1 MIYKLEDIDKK
12 KALEKLPKEVKRTA
26 IIVGLILAGSSIFG
40 YFEASFFNTY
50 LDHVLNLPFYY
61 ISIMVSL
68 SAAMGLIF
76 MIIWGI
82 KSDNTRSKLGRRK
95 PYLFFGFVMGIAMI
109 AFAFAEN
116 FLMCIILDVI
126 IIGIAS
132 NAYYVAQRSFIPD
145 LIEPEHRGRA
155 NGIAGVFGN
164 IGLLTAIAL
173 TIIANELFTVK
184 RGTGNIITREGHL
197 FLFIVG
203 GGGVMICAVIGLIF
217 ISEASPSDLPPKKA
231 FMLDL
236 KEMFNIEEFR
246 QNKQFYRI
254 VFAQTIFRAHIY
266 VVLPFLFNYLFS
278 LALTTLEFLL
288 VIIISF
294 PVILGV
300 MMLLGKFAD
309 KYGRK
314 TSIVPG
320 ILIACVGFFMMPF
333 ATLTPGY
340 KMIILLIAMPLVLMG
355 LLGLEVPLA
364 AWSQDLLPED
374 KRGKFIGILNLVS
387 TISQIIGAT
396 VGGIVATLYG
406 LPWVFAFAP
415 IFLILSIFLFKR
427 VEETLKSNDI

>member
-1 MIYKLEDIDKK
+1 MEDIDKK
-12 KALEKLPKEVKRTA
+12 EVLDKLPKKVKRTA
-26 IIVGLILAGSSIFG
+26 IIVGLIFAGSQIFG

-50 LDHVLNLPFYY
+50 LDHVLNLPYYY

-68 SAAMGLIF
+68 SAAMGLVM
-76 MIIWGI
+76 MIVWGI
-82 KSDNTRSKLGRRK
+82 KSDNTRSKFGRRK
-95 PYLFFGFVMGIAMI
+95 PYLFFGFIMGVAMI

-126 IIGIAS
+126 VIGIAS
-132 NAYYVAQRSFIPD
+132 NAFYVAQRSFIPD

-197 FLFIVG
+197 FLFIIG
-203 GGGVMICAVIGLIF
+203 GGGVMLSAIIGLLF
-217 ISEASPSDLPPKKA
+217 ISEPSPSELPPKKA
-231 FMLDL
+231 FMLELKKMFDL
-236 KEMFNIEEFR
+236 EEFR
-246 QNKQFYRI
+246 RNKQFYRI

-288 VIIISF
+288 VVIISF

-300 MMLLGKFAD
+300 MMMLGKIAD

-320 ILIACVGFFMMPF
+320 ILIACVGFFMMPI
-333 ATLTPGY
+333 ATLTGY
-340 KMIILLIAMPLVLMG
+340 RLIILLIAMPLVLMG
-355 LLGLEVPLA
+355 LLGLDVPLN
-364 AWSQDLLPED
+364 AWSQDLFPED
-374 KRGKFIGILNLVS
+374 KRGKFIGILNVVS

-415 IFLILSIFLFKR
+415 IFLIASIFLFKR